1 MDREVVTYGDKGQ
14 KEREKERERERE
26 RERTYHQHYIR
37 ISSAAREIYKIVYIS
52 VNRKNIQFLKIFL
65 EIQTS

>member
-26 RERTYHQHYIR
+26 RERENIPSTLHTYLKCCQRNLQNR
-37 ISSAAREIYKIVYIS
+37 IH
-52 VNRKNIQFLKIFL
+52 
-65 EIQTS
+65 